1 MKKKKEKEE
10 RKKPNLPSVGSR
22 KKNLCQPWK
31 NSTKIDSWLHVTIK
45 LADKP
50 NGSEKPP
57 LPKGGDKPLSP
68 ATNRHTWRIP

>member
-31 NSTKIDSWLHVTIK
+31 NSTKIDSWLHATIK

-57 LPKGGDKPLSP
+57 LPKGGGWQTSV
-68 ATNRHTWRIP
+68 TSN